1 MHAVIFRPYQYKIAN
16 IINIIC
22 ESVLSL
28 VSILIFGFIEEKNNG
43 LQWAV
48 IIFIIV
54 GFMTNILLLLYK
66 FIIEI
71 TNNKHSIRNR
81 STKIAS
87 EAQVLKEVQVSRIDT
102 SKNPNIANKKD
113 QESFRALESPSS
125 SLRLRNEPPS
135 RKNTI
140 QKYSDDSKLNKF

>member
-1 MHAVIFRPYQYKIAN
+1 VHAVIFRPYQYKIAN

-28 VSILIFGFIEEKNNG
+28 VSILIFGFIEEKNDG

-71 TNNKHSIRNR
+71 TNHNNSIRNK
-81 STKIAS
+81 SIKIAD
-87 EAQVLKEVQVSRIDT
+87 EAQGLKEVQSSQMET
-102 SKNPNIANKKD
+102 TKNHNIPNKGVQD
-113 QESFRALESPSS
+113 SLRALESPSS
-125 SLRLRNEPPS
+125 SLRLSNEPPS
-135 RKNTI
+135 RQNTI
-140 QKYSDDSKLNKF
+140 QKYSDISRS